1 MSEYHD
7 IIERTIQIRKGGLE
21 QSLRSAE
28 AEYRELIAE
37 VRVYNKDF
45 YSYQEKEFRTVKT
58 LCNEL
63 ASCHVTREK
72 KKRTK
77 KKFLVQKRG
86 HKVANR
92 GGSSS
97 KSVSK
102 LSTKQKDARKAKHK
116 TSTSQVLHSS
126 IPGTHLTPLSATA
139 KCSSEDGIDDLL
151 AAGKPAQKE
160 PTKTSSTTETVGQ
173 TSGALVASL
182 PLWTPPT
189 ASASGT
195 SKVTFAPVHK
205 VHSTS
210 VASKAISPKGK
221 HDSLGKAGNFSFNK
235 GSKHDVQLFTIL
247 DTTVNPPLPRYIAK
261 IVPESTALIPLSSS
275 ARNPPK
281 VGSALTTLTSAR
293 ASISSTHSTSS
304 PTSNFSSSTHPKSGP
319 TTAIPRLSSGL
330 AQSKSNSMT
339 ATSSKSAHKN
349 TTSSNA
355 MKSNSAPKTKV
366 ITPITPPTVFVC
378 DQPGCRESFSQV
390 ELLNLHKLTFHRLVL
405 PQLIPYKNPATRYNG
420 SLTRTGPEVVAAAH
434 TLIDGS
440 KKIIEKV
447 SNKRVRSPSGSEED
461 SSGRKFI
468 KLENRKSSLEL
479 TSPLHNSAPKPWRNF
494 ARKSTGRSCSMKSKR
509 VFVNRVQL
517 KLKKVSTKGLKIP
530 KRTVNQVKWQN
541 CGPLSKY
548 TTPHGYRNPE
558 FFRNLIRSQLKL
570 PTTNQKATATSDYI
584 SLQPDAEP
592 TSVKQ
597 TNKTFPG
604 PACKEDED
612 SSVCARALPF
622 IGNCARTRKFT
633 PEVFSK
639 PKKLSEQ
646 DRIMSSSSSSIATS
660 NIGEEMRVP
669 SSEDESFPLVTL
681 SPMISQQQPS
691 KESGNKIPKLATFE
705 LCAAS
710 PKPLPMDESAGATHD
725 EGWEETIHSPPKHE
739 KIQKET
745 RISADPL
752 PSITSTK
759 PNSPVIKSPTVTSP
773 GVENN
778 EYTMRLL
785 QTIAKLSGDTS
796 APKYSCDT
804 SVTGEK
810 SRKYV
815 YCISVPTYLYF
826 TPLFYQFYRSSVLSP
841 PPQVIEDGESSDV
854 DDESCTSL
862 VISIDLSRLSHVPV
876 PPPPP
881 PCPSLTEVGVF
892 THRVGSFTSRGAQ
905 VERGLIIDNDVSTIV
920 IVIRSNM

>member
-7 IIERTIQIRKGGLE
+7 IIERTIQKRKGGVE
-21 QSLRSAE
+21 QSLRLAE

-37 VRVYNKDF
+37 VRVYNGNL
-45 YSYQEKEFRTVKT
+45 YSCQEKEFRTVKA
-58 LCNEL
+58 LSNEL

-77 KKFLVQKRG
+77 KKLLVQKRG
-86 HKVANR
+86 HKVASK
-92 GGSSS
+92 GGSSTTP
-97 KSVSK
+97 VSK
-102 LSTKQKDARKAKHK
+102 LPTKQKDTHKAKHK
-116 TSTSQVLHSS
+116 SSTSQALHSS

-139 KCSSEDGIDDLL
+139 KCSTEDGIDALL

-160 PTKTSSTTETVGQ
+160 PTKTTNITESASQ
-173 TSGALVASL
+173 TSNALV

-189 ASASGT
+189 VSVSGT
-195 SKVTFAPVHK
+195 SKVTSAPVHK

-210 VASKAISPKGK
+210 VASKATSPTFVTKGK
-221 HDSLGKAGNFSFNK
+221 HDSSGKAGNNFSFNK
-235 GSKHDVQLFTIL
+235 GLKHDVQLFTIL

-261 IVPESTALIPLSSS
+261 IVPESTALIPLNSS
-275 ARNPPK
+275 ARNRPK
-281 VGSALTTLTSAR
+281 VGSALTTLASTH

-304 PTSNFSSSTHPKSGP
+304 PTSILSSSTHPKSGP

-330 AQSKSNSMT
+330 AQSKGNSMT

-355 MKSNSAPKTKV
+355 MKSNAAPKKKV
-366 ITPITPPTVFVC
+366 IMPITPPTAYAC

-405 PQLIPYKNPATRYNG
+405 PQLLPCKNPATRYNG
-420 SLTRTGPEVVAAAH
+420 SITRMGPQVVAAAH
-434 TLIDGS
+434 TLVDGS
-440 KKIIEKV
+440 KKVNEKV
-447 SNKRVRSPSGSEED
+447 SYKRVRSPSGTEED

-468 KLENRKSSLEL
+468 KLENGKLSLEP
-479 TSPLHNSAPKPWRNF
+479 TSPVHNTAPRPWRNF
-494 ARKSTGRSCSMKSKR
+494 ARKSTGRSCSLKSKK
-509 VFVNRVQL
+509 VFVNRMQL
-517 KLKKVSTKGLKIP
+517 KLRKVSTKGLKVP
-530 KRTVNQVKWQN
+530 KRTVDQVKRQN
-541 CGPLSKY
+541 CGPLNRY

-592 TSVKQ
+592 TSVEQ

-604 PACKEDED
+604 PACKENKD

-639 PKKLSEQ
+639 PKTLSEQ
-646 DRIMSSSSSSIATS
+646 DRMMSSSTSSISTS
-660 NIGEEMRVP
+660 IGEEMRVP

-681 SPMISQQQPS
+681 LPMVSLQQPS
-691 KESGNKIPKLATFE
+691 KESSNKISKLATFE
-705 LCAAS
+705 MRAAS
-710 PKPLPMDESAGATHD
+710 PQPLSMDESAGAATYD
-725 EGWEETIHSPPKHE
+725 VGWEGTIQSPPEHE

-752 PSITSTK
+752 TSIVSTK
-759 PNSPVIKSPTVTSP
+759 PKSPVIKSPSMMSP

-796 APKYSCDT
+796 VTRHSCDT

-810 SRKYV
+810 SRRYV
-815 YCISVPTYLYF
+815 HCMSVPT
-826 TPLFYQFYRSSVLSP
+826 
-841 PPQVIEDGESSDV
+841 
-854 DDESCTSL
+854 
-862 VISIDLSRLSHVPV
+862 
-876 PPPPP
+876 
-881 PCPSLTEVGVF
+881 
-892 THRVGSFTSRGAQ
+892 
-905 VERGLIIDNDVSTIV
+905 
-920 IVIRSNM
+920 